1 MRGQLLCCHSL
12 FGCMNYGQRQA
23 KVSVAGAA
31 TLKQH
36 VPTIG
41 GQGWDSAHSLIF
53 TLSHEGHDHKE
64 KTLLDS
70 QDAVG
75 REIRSVGFK
84 EGQREHAHVNGGS
97 LLRVG
102 HGKAWPCGSHFFNCS
117 TPLWGTSLHVNIVVI
132 KQAPLQ
138 PRTK

>member
-41 GQGWDSAHSLIF
+41 GQGWDSAHSVTF
-53 TLSHEGHDHKE
+53 TLSHEGHDHKGKDFIGRSRCRLGE
-64 KTLLDS
+64 KSGALALRK
-70 QDAVG
+70 G
-75 REIRSVGFK
+75 RG
-84 EGQREHAHVNGGS
+84 NM
-97 LLRVG
+97 
-102 HGKAWPCGSHFFNCS
+102 PM
-117 TPLWGTSLHVNIVVI
+117 
-132 KQAPLQ
+132 
-138 PRTK
+138 